1 MKSKSEEKHDALVRK
16 LEAELSEV
24 GAFCQTF
31 IPYSEGKITG
41 EIDLFAIYDTLPP
54 RYSFYEIKCK
64 DSRMKRKKA
73 KEQYQRFLN
82 CYDLTKQDVQGYM
95 ITIDGRNRRL

>member
-41 EIDLFAIYDTLPP
+41 EIDLFAICDTLPP
-54 RYSFYEIKCK
+54 QYEFYEIKCHN
-64 DSRMKRKKA
+64 SRRKVIKA
-73 KEQYQRFLN
+73 KEQYHRFLRAYN
-82 CYDLTKQDVQGYM
+82 LNERLVWGFLVTGE
-95 ITIDGRNRRL
+95 GRSRIL